1 MGRRPGSA
9 LSRPAEFGYTV
20 LVLVLRTPKPALP
33 KQDGAVSLDKQR
45 DKLPP
50 LLPHSED
57 SEGVGDESATRIPEE
72 ATEVYELVEEGEVAG
87 LPQPAEPAEPPPSA
101 PRPQAPEI
109 PEETL
114 QELRALRAKVDH
126 KDRQI
131 EQVMEAYR
139 GKKAE
144 TEKLRKRIEKTERR
158 KFEQSKGD
166 FIARF
171 VEVLDNLDRAIDS
184 IENAFDP
191 DSVLQGI
198 MLVRSRLVQLL
209 KEEGLEKIFVR
220 GQIYD
225 PTYSEAAGMEEVP
238 DESQDGI
245 VLKELQPG
253 YMLKGSLLRVAR
265 VVVGRYG
272 SEPADA
278 RPAPSDPS
286 EATTKA
292 KVPTVSPSARD
303 AALDA
308 DDSDSS
314 WEANKAGHELEFS
327 EDGFD
332 FSNDE

>member
-1 MGRRPGSA
+1 M
-9 LSRPAEFGYTV
+9 
-20 LVLVLRTPKPALP
+20 
-33 KQDGAVSLDKQR
+33 DKQR

-50 LLPHSED
+50 LAP
-57 SEGVGDESATRIPEE
+57 ESAESDGGGEEPASRIPEE
-72 ATEVYELVEEGEVAG
+72 ASEIYELVEEAGVAA
-87 LPQPAEPAEPPPSA
+87 LPEPSPPP
-101 PRPQAPEI
+101 PRSPGPDL
-109 PEETL
+109 PEETV
-114 QELRALRAKVDH
+114 QELRALRAKLDH

-139 GKKAE
+139 AKKEE
-144 TEKLRKRIEKTERR
+144 TEKLRTRIEKTERR

-171 VEVLDNLDRAIDS
+171 VESLDNLDRAIDS

-225 PTYSEAAGMEEVP
+225 PTHSEAAGMEAVP

-272 SEPADA
+272 VDSTEP
-278 RPAPSDPS
+278 RAPSDPS
-286 EATTKA
+286 EATTA
-292 KVPTVSPSARD
+292 ARIPTAAPAAPAPREPSEG
-303 AALDA
+303 
-308 DDSDSS
+308 DDSGS
-314 WEANKAGHELEFS
+314 WEADTSGRELEFS

-332 FSNDE
+332 FSNE

>member
-1 MGRRPGSA
+1 MFSFIRTQTSANPG
-9 LSRPAEFGYTV
+9 
-20 LVLVLRTPKPALP
+20 
-33 KQDGAVSLDKQR
+33 QDGAVSLDKHR
-45 DKLPP
+45 DKLPRP
-50 LLPHSED
+50 APASA
-57 SEGVGDESATRIPEE
+57 ESDGGGEELASRIPEE
-72 ATEVYELVEEGEVAG
+72 ASEIYELVEEAGVAA
-87 LPQPAEPAEPPPSA
+87 LPEREPPPPP
-101 PRPQAPEI
+101 PRPQAPEL
-109 PEETL
+109 PEETV
-114 QELRALRAKVDH
+114 QELRGLRAKLEH

-139 GKKAE
+139 AKKEE
-144 TEKLRKRIEKTERR
+144 TEKLRTRIEKTERR
-158 KFEQSKGD
+158 RFEQSKGD

-225 PTYSEAAGMEEVP
+225 PMHSEAAGMESVP

-265 VVVGRYG
+265 VVVGRFG
-272 SEPADA
+272 AEAADGGA
-278 RPAPSDPS
+278 SDPS
-286 EATTKA
+286 EATTAARIPTAAPPPPKA
-292 KVPTVSPSARD
+292 SEPSEG
-303 AALDA
+303 
-308 DDSDSS
+308 DDSGSS
-314 WEANKAGHELEFS
+314 WEADQSSHELEFS
-327 EDGFD
+327 EDGLD
-332 FSNDE
+332 FSNE

>member
-1 MGRRPGSA
+1 M
-9 LSRPAEFGYTV
+9 
-20 LVLVLRTPKPALP
+20 
-33 KQDGAVSLDKQR
+33 DKQR
-45 DKLPP
+45 DKLPRP
-50 LLPHSED
+50 APASSE
-57 SEGVGDESATRIPEE
+57 SQGGGDEPASRIPEE
-72 ATEVYELVEEGEVAG
+72 ASEIYELVEEAGVAA
-87 LPQPAEPAEPPPSA
+87 LPEPPPL
-101 PRPQAPEI
+101 PPPPMRPQAPDL
-109 PEETL
+109 PEETV
-114 QELRALRAKVDH
+114 QEIRALRAKLDH

-139 GKKAE
+139 GKKEE

-158 KFEQSKGD
+158 RFEQSKGD

-225 PTYSEAAGMEEVP
+225 PTHSEAAGMEAVP
-238 DESQDGI
+238 DESQDGM

-272 SEPADA
+272 SDSTEPGAT
-278 RPAPSDPS
+278 SNSS
-286 EATTKA
+286 EATTA
-292 KVPTVSPSARD
+292 ARVPTVSPPAPKPRE
-303 AALDA
+303 AADGE
-308 DDSDSS
+308 DSGST
-314 WEANKAGHELEFS
+314 WEADTAGHELEFS

-332 FSNDE
+332 FSNE